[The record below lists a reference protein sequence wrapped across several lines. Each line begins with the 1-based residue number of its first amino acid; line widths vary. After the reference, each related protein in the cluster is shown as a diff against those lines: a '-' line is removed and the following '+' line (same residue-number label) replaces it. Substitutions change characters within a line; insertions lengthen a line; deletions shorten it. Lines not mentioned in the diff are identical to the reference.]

1 MHIVW
6 EEGLVSFWDTSQRV
20 PLGTGDV
27 VKYVVKYVVRYVV
40 EYEVKCAENHLVK
53 YLLK

>member
-27 VKYVVKYVVRYVV
+27 VKYVV